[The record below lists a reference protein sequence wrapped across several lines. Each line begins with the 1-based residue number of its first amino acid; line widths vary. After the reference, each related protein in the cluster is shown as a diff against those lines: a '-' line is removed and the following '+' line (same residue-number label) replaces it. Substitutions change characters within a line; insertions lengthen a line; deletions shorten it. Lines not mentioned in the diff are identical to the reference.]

1 MIHTQTTVEY
11 LRPLGE
17 RWSILLMEE
26 VEELV
31 LLVQSHHL
39 TDSLIVLLL
48 LLQRLDTREGP
59 HSYISQLRQVS
70 NYSSMLNYPAY
81 YS

>member
-1 MIHTQTTVEY
+1 MIHTQTTAEY

-17 RWSILLMEE
+17 RWSILFMEE

-48 LLQRLDTREGP
+48 LLQRLDT
-59 HSYISQLRQVS
+59 
-70 NYSSMLNYPAY
+70 
-81 YS
+81 